1 MESILHGSDAEEETS
16 SSGVSSFDREE
27 RPKPGQRIDS
37 SFDPKKDRK
46 AKSNWNSFGVIYIYN
61 YMYIY
66 IYYNYIY
73 YIYDIIYM
81 IIVIIGAL

>member
-46 AKSNWNSFGVIYIYN
+46 AKSN
-61 YMYIY
+61 
-66 IYYNYIY
+66 
-73 YIYDIIYM
+73 
-81 IIVIIGAL
+81 